1 MENASKAL
9 IIAGAILLAI
19 LIIGLGI
26 FIYRQAANTVSDTGM
41 DQLAIQQFNA
51 QFTQYDSKTVSG
63 GSARALYDTVVNN
76 NNTDTEKRFVSLNLV
91 AKTADVTK
99 NIVLADTDASKVDG
113 SKSDIKASAK
123 YKVKIEP
130 DTKTGLT
137 NKITITEE

>member
-91 AKTADVTK
+91 AKTADGTK

-113 SKSDIKASAK
+113 RKSDIKASAK

>member
-1 MENASKAL
+1 MRKK
-9 IIAGAILLAI
+9 
-19 LIIGLGI
+19 

-91 AKTADVTK
+91 AKTADGTK

>member
-63 GSARALYDTVVNN
+63 GSARALYDTV
-76 NNTDTEKRFVSLNLV
+76 KRFVSLNLV
-91 AKTADVTK
+91 AKTADGTK

>member
-76 NNTDTEKRFVSLNLV
+76 NNTDTEKRFVSLNLE
-91 AKTADVTK
+91 TADGTK

-113 SKSDIKASAK
+113 SKSDIKTSAK

>member
-76 NNTDTEKRFVSLNLV
+76 NNTDTEKKICIFKLSS
-91 AKTADVTK
+91 K
-99 NIVLADTDASKVDG
+99 NSRWNK
-113 SKSDIKASAK
+113 
-123 YKVKIEP
+123 KILFLLIQMHQ
-130 DTKTGLT
+130 K
-137 NKITITEE
+137 

>member
-51 QFTQYDSKTVSG
+51 HFTQYDSKTVSG

-91 AKTADVTK
+91 AKTADGTK

>member
-91 AKTADVTK
+91 TADGTK

>member
-19 LIIGLGI
+19 LIIGLGR

-91 AKTADVTK
+91 AKTADGTK

>member
-41 DQLAIQQFNA
+41 DQLAIQQFNE

-91 AKTADVTK
+91 AKTADGTK

>member
-91 AKTADVTK
+91 AKTADGTK
-99 NIVLADTDASKVDG
+99 NIVLANTDASKVDG

>member
-63 GSARALYDTVVNN
+63 GSARALYGTVVNN

-91 AKTADVTK
+91 AKTADGTK